1 MSHTFWRIW
10 NYNVM
15 YYDMI
20 FALLSTNQMEKS
32 KPINT
37 CTTLTYYLT
46 INNKQVLWFLSKTAV
61 NEEHILDLQSILIH
75 VCTIY
80 LSFLDLASFG
90 SLSLTCTESIL
101 SHSQS
106 SELFLDLKLR
116 GTPWMV
122 PALHQTAHRPE
133 ASSTKIL
140 DYVFELRPSC
150 LLWK

>member
-1 MSHTFWRIW
+1 MLIQKNLFEQKLSSECHTLSEEYGGCHSTSH
-10 NYNVM
+10 YVM

-80 LSFLDLASFG
+80 LS
-90 SLSLTCTESIL
+90 
-101 SHSQS
+101 
-106 SELFLDLKLR
+106 
-116 GTPWMV
+116 
-122 PALHQTAHRPE
+122 
-133 ASSTKIL
+133 
-140 DYVFELRPSC
+140 
-150 LLWK
+150 

>member
-1 MSHTFWRIW
+1 
-10 NYNVM
+10 M

-61 NEEHILDLQSILIH
+61 NEEHILNLQSILVH

-106 SELFLDLKLR
+106 SELFLD
-116 GTPWMV
+116 
-122 PALHQTAHRPE
+122 
-133 ASSTKIL
+133 
-140 DYVFELRPSC
+140 
-150 LLWK
+150 